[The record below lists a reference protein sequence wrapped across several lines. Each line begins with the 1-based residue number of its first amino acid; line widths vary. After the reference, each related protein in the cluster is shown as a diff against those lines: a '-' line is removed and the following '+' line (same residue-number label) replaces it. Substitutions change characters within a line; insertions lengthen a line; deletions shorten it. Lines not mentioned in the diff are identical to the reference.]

1 MSSKLSIEAKEII
14 DTKDVD
20 ESTSEDAIASAKSDD
35 EIDIIQV
42 VLPSKQGD
50 GIDLQND
57 LQPKVNA
64 LKTSLDEK
72 HLKAN

>member
-14 DTKDVD
+14 DTKDID

-35 EIDIIQV
+35 EIDTSFIQV

-50 GIDLQND
+50 GINLQNE
-57 LQPKVNA
+57 LQAKVN
-64 LKTSLDEK
+64 KQTSL
-72 HLKAN
+72 A

>member
-20 ESTSEDAIASAKSDD
+20 ESTSKNAIASAKSDD

-42 VLPSKQGD
+42 VLPSIQGD

-64 LKTSLDEK
+64 LNISLAEK
-72 HLKAN
+72 NLKAN

>member
-20 ESTSEDAIASAKSDD
+20 ESTLEDSIASAKSDD

-42 VLPSKQGD
+42 VLPSIQGD

-57 LQPKVNA
+57 LQPKVYA
-64 LKTSLDEK
+64 LNTSFAEII
-72 HLKAN
+72 

>member
-1 MSSKLSIEAKEII
+1 MNKI
-14 DTKDVD
+14 DTVID
-20 ESTSEDAIASAKSDD
+20 KSCSLKSILYQENKFQGDD